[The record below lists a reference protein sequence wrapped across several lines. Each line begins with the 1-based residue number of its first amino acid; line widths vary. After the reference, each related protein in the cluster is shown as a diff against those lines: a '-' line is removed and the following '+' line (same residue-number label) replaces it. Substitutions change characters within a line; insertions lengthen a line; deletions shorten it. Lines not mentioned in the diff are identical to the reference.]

1 MPPIEGLF
9 PEEVRDTWIFVDVD
23 GVLNVTVK
31 DGNKP
36 LIFDST
42 NVELAKKY
50 FGLTAGKSGLVR
62 AADTVVKK
70 LEATYDRLVDA
81 AEYAADSEPVAYKSF
96 VANELTSVVDSFVAR
111 LAGIIRAAGDRE
123 HCRIILSS
131 TWRAPAQK
139 DKVEDLEKAISKHLE
154 EEFTFDDRTDLKKE
168 ILAEERLKLIGDYIA
183 KHAAD
188 RTDSLRVLVLDDFAT
203 SSMDQWSVM
212 PLGGALVRSV
222 EDAEEYLNERGGE
235 LVMCKLVYPIDR
247 WRTEEGIPVTIGC
260 GLTRRHVLDALR
272 FLLGEDV
279 VPLYD
284 ANLPT
289 DCRKLDRAL
298 SQATTEDPLS
308 PLCTMSSAPDFDM
321 DDAPMSPAMS
331 EGGRSIGPARR
342 LSGCACDAGLVSAA

>member
-168 ILAEERLKLIGDYIA
+168 ILAEDRFFASPRAGRLC
-183 KHAAD
+183 
-188 RTDSLRVLVLDDFAT
+188 DFV
-203 SSMDQWSVM
+203 D
-212 PLGGALVRSV
+212 GSV
-222 EDAEEYLNERGGE
+222 ERNA
-235 LVMCKLVYPIDR
+235 
-247 WRTEEGIPVTIGC
+247 
-260 GLTRRHVLDALR
+260 
-272 FLLGEDV
+272 
-279 VPLYD
+279 
-284 ANLPT
+284 
-289 DCRKLDRAL
+289 
-298 SQATTEDPLS
+298 
-308 PLCTMSSAPDFDM
+308 
-321 DDAPMSPAMS
+321 
-331 EGGRSIGPARR
+331 ARR
-342 LSGCACDAGLVSAA
+342 CFET